1 MADLKVNIAGDFIE
15 SYIYSGVLFTVD
27 TNGILCSYSWKH
39 LIEKYFHRYPEHIQW
54 KKKIL
59 DSREGKNYFLNEDIT
74 ITIDKNFLENNQKGT
89 CTNLQAWCTDLDVKD
104 NIMYISSEKGLETI
118 PFMNE
123 WNNGAVENLVRMKT
137 VWSGSKVF
145 GISTGSWG
153 RTILATGVKGALE
166 IVNKEVEQVKNIGIF
181 KNIEKIINED
191 IILDCEWNSNS
202 TLAILDGLSKKIAY
216 KYHDI
221 GSDSFFKDN
230 EKAEEKLRNLSLQS
244 KEKKIKNAMEALQ
257 KNSTEDISCD
267 FIQTWFESGNLYAID
282 RNKHKHVFN
291 GYKWVEESADS
302 LFNETSIAKLKN
314 IAAGSFFETEDDEL
328 FKIYKGKKLTLPENF
343 TSWRVFPRS
352 KNYQDRVHIVYDDFL
367 QIRIFDL

>member
-1 MADLKVNIAGDFIE
+1 
-15 SYIYSGVLFTVD
+15 
-27 TNGILCSYSWKH
+27 
-39 LIEKYFHRYPEHIQW
+39 
-54 KKKIL
+54 
-59 DSREGKNYFLNEDIT
+59 
-74 ITIDKNFLENNQKGT
+74 
-89 CTNLQAWCTDLDVKD
+89 
-104 NIMYISSEKGLETI
+104 
-118 PFMNE
+118 
-123 WNNGAVENLVRMKT
+123 
-137 VWSGSKVF
+137 
-145 GISTGSWG
+145 
-153 RTILATGVKGALE
+153 
-166 IVNKEVEQVKNIGIF
+166 
-181 KNIEKIINED
+181 
-191 IILDCEWNSNS
+191 
-202 TLAILDGLSKKIAY
+202 
-216 KYHDI
+216 
-221 GSDSFFKDN
+221 
-230 EKAEEKLRNLSLQS
+230 
-244 KEKKIKNAMEALQ
+244 MEALQ